1 MSPAT
6 GMQEEQN
13 VGNGATQRGPSGR
26 LPAIARRLVENYGVA
41 IAEVARQMESRL
53 RIVEDSTQK
62 LGPASQQRPFAA
74 RYPSLSCYVN
84 A

>member
-1 MSPAT
+1 MNPAT

-13 VGNGATQRGPSGR
+13 VGKGAIQRGPSGR
-26 LPAIARRLVENYGVA
+26 LPAVRAKIARRLFENYGVA

-62 LGPASQQRPFAA
+62 LGPASQQRPLRPAIQA
-74 RYPSLSCYVN
+74 
-84 A
+84 